1 MQYIGD
7 TRIQALISYSVAGD
21 DRLARQAIQAFN
33 DSRVSDGITRSRY
46 PTSVTQIIPT
56 FSLLW
61 VGMVHD
67 FWRYR
72 GDEQFVK
79 ATTHGHQDGIG
90 LVHREAKAGRAYGQ
104 YSLVAICGL
113 GEGFRIRNASE

>member
-1 MQYIGD
+1 MDTPYYERLQYIGD

-33 DSRVSDGITRSRY
+33 DSLISDGITRSRY
-46 PTSVTQIIPT
+46 PTSLTQIIPT

-61 VGMVHD
+61 VGMIHD

-72 GDEQFVK
+72 GDERKV
-79 ATTHGHQDGIG
+79 
-90 LVHREAKAGRAYGQ
+90 
-104 YSLVAICGL
+104 
-113 GEGFRIRNASE
+113 GFHKSQPRGF